1 MRKKKRKKH
10 TKIITKIVLFSGI
23 LIGGG
28 IGIVTI
34 MNRNVPE
41 KRLMEYMKYIESIPC
56 TFIVFRCS
64 ILFYAAELQNCCT
77 AQPLFPN
84 PLPVRAPTTCF
95 CRSAQGKPCR
105 FFADK
110 PIYPENYFREAE
122 FQFSLTKTWAY
133 PKEYQ

>member
-41 KRLMEYMKYIESIPC
+41 KRLMEYMKYILWLDI
-56 TFIVFRCS
+56 
-64 ILFYAAELQNCCT
+64 
-77 AQPLFPN
+77 
-84 PLPVRAPTTCF
+84 
-95 CRSAQGKPCR
+95 
-105 FFADK
+105 
-110 PIYPENYFREAE
+110 
-122 FQFSLTKTWAY
+122 
-133 PKEYQ
+133 